1 MTVSPIQ
8 KRGDGEYRS
17 RSSPNAAPPFK
28 RPRGRPPKDRAHEIC
43 LPAIIPSS
51 TATDVNVDESSQS
64 TTILRPSSSN
74 LGAMRSAPRAD
85 HTASGA
91 DVQKL
96 RHGTKRKCNILQEA
110 PIGLQ
115 QLAHT
120 NTAQAEVTLEE
131 VEQQCPRYIICLKA
145 SLQAVE
151 SFEDGDSDSDS
162 EVMTYYTDTDS
173 ETEPG
178 EEFDGTALRN
188 DEAHETAHPMD
199 TTTSLDKSPA
209 DVEFSHVTEDA
220 SSSHQAQAIEK
231 YSKVTEERE
240 ISDKPEVSGFAEAE
254 MQQTPTMVSLK
265 PDITQISG
273 HPENSNIRDHIRG
286 LSQPLETIQ
295 SSEHPKPFD
304 TTEMIQKAQED
315 RLWTPLIQP
324 PEQGNTKNKIGDEET
339 LYLPSIAARMSS
351 DVNMAEWCNQQ
362 QNVSPAANISKEL
375 KQLYP
380 PGSFILT
387 QDPHSATN
395 AFITTALPSFLDD
408 AGPPQ
413 PEYELLSDADNVEE
427 CRWQQNVAP
436 AASIAKELKQLYPP
450 GSFILTQNPHS
461 ATNAFIATDLPSI
474 FDKTG
479 PLQSSNELPS
489 SGQKPG
495 IAISILT
502 DKPPPFPPFLEPR
515 CFPSPPD
522 IVLPPTAVSSTSHA
536 RRPRTHP
543 ISTSLSSH
551 ASRQDTMGGNPKTK
565 TSLELAAF
573 KTAIGS
579 QSRKGPSW
587 KPRPSFQNS
596 LTSVLVFGRGDKEIA
611 TMGLR
616 RGLAGFLY
624 RRDLITLVPHVEH
637 LGHKI
642 INGYLNCLTQ
652 YSNARRGDNSITMIG
667 STDYI
672 QRGLLKRLAGFST
685 IYVPIIVR
693 THWLLAVLYP
703 ASLGAKGRVEVYD
716 SHSNSTET
724 TITASDAL
732 QFVKSRLAHEFN
744 PSDWILTSLFS
755 QPQKN
760 DADSGLYL
768 LANAKSIALRLAM
781 VHLGS
786 DAQRMDLRWQIAQ
799 ELVTRS
805 IVGGF

>member
-1 MTVSPIQ
+1 
-8 KRGDGEYRS
+8 
-17 RSSPNAAPPFK
+17 
-28 RPRGRPPKDRAHEIC
+28 
-43 LPAIIPSS
+43 
-51 TATDVNVDESSQS
+51 
-64 TTILRPSSSN
+64 
-74 LGAMRSAPRAD
+74 MRSAPRAD

-91 DVQKL
+91 DVQTL

-120 NTAQAEVTLEE
+120 NTAQAEVTLEV

-162 EVMTYYTDTDS
+162 EVMTYYTDNDS
-173 ETEPG
+173 ETEPTTYSFVANAAVKAG
-178 EEFDGTALRN
+178 EELDGTALRN
-188 DEAHETAHPMD
+188 DEAHEIAHPMD
-199 TTTSLDKSPA
+199 TNTSLDESPA
-209 DVEFSHVTEDA
+209 DVEFGCA
-220 SSSHQAQAIEK
+220 
-231 YSKVTEERE
+231 
-240 ISDKPEVSGFAEAE
+240 EVE
-254 MQQTPTMVSLK
+254 MQQTPTMVSLE
-265 PDITQISG
+265 PDITQVSG

-304 TTEMIQKAQED
+304 TTEMIQKPQED

-351 DVNMAEWCNQQ
+351 DANIAEWCNQQ
-362 QNVSPAANISKEL
+362 QNVSPAANITQEP

-380 PGSFILT
+380 PGCFILT

-395 AFITTALPSFLDD
+395 AFIAMALPSFSDEV
-408 AGPPQ
+408 GPPQ
-413 PEYELLSDADNVEE
+413 PEYELSSDADKIE
-427 CRWQQNVAP
+427 CSWQQNVAP
-436 AASIAKELKQLYPP
+436 AASIAKGLKQSYPP
-450 GSFILTQNPHS
+450 GRFIPTQDPHS
-461 ATNAFIATDLPSI
+461 ATNAFMAMDLPSF

-479 PLQSSNELPS
+479 PLQSSDELPS
-489 SGQKPG
+489 NGQRPG

-515 CFPSPPD
+515 CFPSPAD
-522 IVLPPTAVSSTSHA
+522 IVLPPTAISSTSHA
-536 RRPRTHP
+536 RRPSAHP

-551 ASRQDTMGGNPKTK
+551 SLRQDTTGGNPKRK

-587 KPRPSFQNS
+587 KPRPSFQNN

-611 TMGLR
+611 TTGLR

-642 INGYLNCLTQ
+642 INGYLYCLTQ
-652 YSNARRGDNSITMIG
+652 YTNAQSGSNSITMIG

-716 SHSNSTET
+716 SHPNSTET

-744 PSDWILTSLFS
+744 PSDWILTSLSS

-781 VHLGS
+781 VHLDS

>member
-28 RPRGRPPKDRAHEIC
+28 RPRGRPRKDRAHEIC
-43 LPAIIPSS
+43 LPATSK
-51 TATDVNVDESSQS
+51 ATDLNVHESSQS
-64 TTILRPSSSN
+64 TTVLKPSSSN
-74 LGAMRSAPRAD
+74 LRAMKSAPRAD

-91 DVQKL
+91 AVQKL

-120 NTAQAEVTLEE
+120 QAEVTLEE
-131 VEQQCPRYIICLKA
+131 VEQQCPRYIICLKT
-145 SLQAVE
+145 SLRAAE

-162 EVMTYYTDTDS
+162 EAMTYYTDTDP
-173 ETEPG
+173 ETEPTTYSFVANAAVKTG
-178 EEFDGTALRN
+178 EEFDGKTLRN

-199 TTTSLDKSPA
+199 TNTSLDESPA
-209 DVEFSHVTEDA
+209 DVEFSQITETA
-220 SSSHQAQAIEK
+220 SASHQAQAIEK
-231 YSKVTEERE
+231 TSKVTEERE
-240 ISDKPEVSGFAEAE
+240 ISDEPAVSGFAEVE
-254 MQQTPTMVSLK
+254 MQHTPTMVSLE
-265 PDITQISG
+265 PDITQVSG

-286 LSQPLETIQ
+286 LSQPLQTIQ

-304 TTEMIQKAQED
+304 TTEVIRKAQED

-324 PEQGNTKNKIGDEET
+324 SEQANTENKTVDEET
-339 LYLPSIAARMSS
+339 LYLPGIAARMSS
-351 DVNMAEWCNQQ
+351 DANMAEWCNQQ
-362 QNVSPAANISKEL
+362 RNVSPVANIAKEVE
-375 KQLYP
+375 QLYP

-395 AFITTALPSFLDD
+395 AFIATALPSF
-408 AGPPQ
+408 
-413 PEYELLSDADNVEE
+413 
-427 CRWQQNVAP
+427 
-436 AASIAKELKQLYPP
+436 
-450 GSFILTQNPHS
+450 
-461 ATNAFIATDLPSI
+461 
-474 FDKTG
+474 FDKSG

-489 SGQKPG
+489 NGQRPG
-495 IAISILT
+495 IAIPILT

-515 CFPSPPD
+515 CFPSPTD
-522 IVLPPTAVSSTSHA
+522 IVLPPTAFSSTSHA
-536 RRPRTHP
+536 RRPTAHP

-551 ASRQDTMGGNPKTK
+551 ALRQNTMGGNPKTK
-565 TSLELAAF
+565 TSLKFPAF

-579 QSRKGPSW
+579 QPRNGPSW
-587 KPRPSFQNS
+587 KPRSSFQNS

-611 TMGLR
+611 TMGVR
-616 RGLAGFLY
+616 RGLAWFLY

-642 INGYLNCLTQ
+642 VNGYLNCLMQ
-652 YSNARRGDNSITMIG
+652 YTNAQRGNNSITMIG

-685 IYVPIIVR
+685 IYLPIRVR

-703 ASLGAKGRVEVYD
+703 ASLGGAKGRVKVYD
-716 SHSNSTET
+716 SHPNSTET
-724 TITASDAL
+724 AISASDAL
-732 QFVKSRLAHEFN
+732 QFVKTRLAREFN
-744 PSDWILTSLFS
+744 PSDWILTSQFS
-755 QPQKN
+755 QPQQN

-768 LANAKSIALRLAM
+768 LANAKSIALSLAM
-781 VHLGS
+781 VHLDS

>member
-1 MTVSPIQ
+1 MARTTSPMTVSPIQ

-96 RHGTKRKCNILQEA
+96 RHGTKRKFNILQEA

-188 DEAHETAHPMD
+188 GEAHETAHPMD

-254 MQQTPTMVSLK
+254 MQQTPTMVPLK
-265 PDITQISG
+265 PDITQVSG

-324 PEQGNTKNKIGDEET
+324 PEQGNTKNKIGDEEGDDPKGPRRPALDT
-339 LYLPSIAARMSS
+339 IDPTTGASIAARMSS

-375 KQLYP
+375 EQLYP

-450 GSFILTQNPHS
+450 GSFILTQNSHS

-543 ISTSLSSH
+543 ISTSLCSH

-573 KTAIGS
+573 KTAIG
-579 QSRKGPSW
+579 
-587 KPRPSFQNS
+587 N
-596 LTSVLVFGRGDKEIA
+596 
-611 TMGLR
+611 
-616 RGLAGFLY
+616 
-624 RRDLITLVPHVEH
+624 
-637 LGHKI
+637 
-642 INGYLNCLTQ
+642 
-652 YSNARRGDNSITMIG
+652 
-667 STDYI
+667 YI

-716 SHSNSTET
+716 SHPNSTET
-724 TITASDAL
+724 AITASDAL
-732 QFVKSRLAHEFN
+732 QFLKSRLAREFN
-744 PSDWILTSLFS
+744 PSDWILTSQFS
-755 QPQKN
+755 QPQQN

-768 LANAKSIALRLAM
+768 LANAKSIALSLAM
-781 VHLGS
+781 VHLDS

>member
-1 MTVSPIQ
+1 MTVSLIQ
-8 KRGDGEYRS
+8 KRGYGEYRS

-43 LPAIIPSS
+43 LPATSK
-51 TATDVNVDESSQS
+51 ATDLNVDENSQS
-64 TTILRPSSSN
+64 ATVLKLSSSN
-74 LGAMRSAPRAD
+74 LPAMRLAPRAD

-91 DVQKL
+91 AVQKL
-96 RHGTKRKCNILQEA
+96 RHETRRKCNISQEA
-110 PIGLQ
+110 SIGLQ

-120 NTAQAEVTLEE
+120 NNAQAEVTLEE
-131 VEQQCPRYIICLKA
+131 VEQQCPRYIICLKT

-151 SFEDGDSDSDS
+151 SFDDGDSDSDS

-173 ETEPG
+173 ERPTTDSFLANAAVKTG
-178 EEFDGTALRN
+178 EEFDGTTIRN
-188 DEAHETAHPMD
+188 DEAHETARPMD
-199 TTTSLDKSPA
+199 TNTSLDESPA
-209 DVEFSHVTEDA
+209 DVEFSQITKDA
-220 SSSHQAQAIEK
+220 SASHQAQAIEEK
-231 YSKVTEERE
+231 SKVAEERE
-240 ISDKPEVSGFAEAE
+240 NSDEPEVSGFAEVE
-254 MQQTPTMVSLK
+254 MQQTLAMVSIK
-265 PDITQISG
+265 RDITQVSG

-286 LSQPLETIQ
+286 LSQPLESIQ

-304 TTEMIQKAQED
+304 TTEVIRKAQED

-324 PEQGNTKNKIGDEET
+324 SEQANTENKIVDEET

-351 DVNMAEWCNQQ
+351 HANMAEWCNQQ
-362 QNVSPAANISKEL
+362 RNVSPVANIAKEV

-380 PGSFILT
+380 PGSFILI

-395 AFITTALPSFLDD
+395 SFIATALPSF
-408 AGPPQ
+408 
-413 PEYELLSDADNVEE
+413 
-427 CRWQQNVAP
+427 
-436 AASIAKELKQLYPP
+436 
-450 GSFILTQNPHS
+450 
-461 ATNAFIATDLPSI
+461 

-489 SGQKPG
+489 KGQRPG
-495 IAISILT
+495 IAISIWT

-515 CFPSPPD
+515 CFPSPTD
-522 IVLPPTAVSSTSHA
+522 IVLPPPAFSSTSHA
-536 RRPRTHP
+536 RRPTAHP

-551 ASRQDTMGGNPKTK
+551 ALRQNTMGGNPKTK
-565 TSLELAAF
+565 TSLGLAAL

-579 QSRKGPSW
+579 QSRNGPSW
-587 KPRPSFQNS
+587 KPRSSFQNS

-611 TMGLR
+611 TMGVR

-642 INGYLNCLTQ
+642 INGYLNCLMQCT
-652 YSNARRGDNSITMIG
+652 NAQSGNNSVTMIG

-685 IYVPIIVR
+685 IYVPIKVR

-703 ASLGAKGRVEVYD
+703 ASLGGAKGRVKVYD
-716 SHSNSTET
+716 SHPNSMET
-724 TITASDAL
+724 AITASDAL
-732 QFVKSRLAHEFN
+732 QFVETRLAREFN
-744 PSDWILTSLFS
+744 PSDWILTSQFS
-755 QPQKN
+755 QPQQK

-768 LANAKSIALRLAM
+768 LANAKSIALSLAM
-781 VHLGS
+781 VHLDS